1 MLNLDDAFLDRM
13 KQLLGAEY
21 GDFVSALNKPM
32 QKAICVNQNK
42 ISVKDFISLAPF
54 NIEQIPYEKAGFYT
68 ENIKLGKH
76 PLHMAGAFYS
86 QEPSAMWTVNTTSF
100 NGDEYVLDMCAAP
113 GGKSIQIANR
123 IPNGLLVSN
132 EINNA
137 RAKILYSNI
146 ERMGLN
152 NVMVTNNTPE
162 QIAKAYANSFDV
174 CLVDA
179 PCSAE
184 GMFRREE
191 KYAEGWNEN
200 LPKMCAER
208 QLEILH
214 NADIALKEGGKLI
227 YSTCTY
233 SLEENE
239 EVVKQFISTH
249 DYKLIDIKADLPRG
263 IGLEQAVRLYP
274 HKVRGEGQF
283 VCVMQKTSKNDAVS
297 NANLKLKED
306 VDFVN
311 FAKTNLNKQIKG
323 YIFNN
328 STYYIKDTS
337 MVKMGVN
344 YLSVG
349 VKLGVKDKNGFKPDH
364 YLYSAFG
371 ANFKNIIEL
380 TYVSKE
386 ALNFLHGDILPTNLP
401 DGYGAV
407 LIDGCAAGGFKISNG
422 QFKNHYPKGLRI

>member
-1 MLNLDDAFLDRM
+1 MLNLDSAFLNRM
-13 KQLLGAEY
+13 KSLLGKEY
-21 GDFVSALNKPM
+21 DDFILALNKPM
-32 QKAICVNQNK
+32 QKAVYVNQNK
-42 ISVKDFISLAPF
+42 MLLKDFISLAPF
-54 NIEQIPYEKAGFYT
+54 NIESIPYEEAGFYT
-68 ENIKLGKH
+68 DNIKLGKH
-76 PLHMAGAFYS
+76 PLHLAGAFYC
-86 QEPSAMWTVNTTSF
+86 QEPSAMWTVNSLLF
-100 NGDEYVLDMCAAP
+100 KGDEYVLDMCAAP

-123 IPNGLLVSN
+123 LPNGLLVSN
-132 EINNA
+132 EINNS

-146 ERMGLN
+146 ERMGLK
-152 NVMVTNNTPE
+152 NVIVTNNTSE
-162 QIAKAYANSFDV
+162 QISKAYANCFDV

-208 QLEILH
+208 QLEILA
-214 NADIALKEGGKLI
+214 NADVALKEGGKLI

-239 EVVKQFISTH
+239 GVVKQFISTH
-249 DYKLIDIKADLPRG
+249 GYKLIDIKADLPRG
-263 IGLEQAVRLYP
+263 IGLKQAVRLYP

-283 VCVMQKTSKNDAVS
+283 VCVMQKTSQNTFCCS
-297 NANLKLKED
+297 NNLKLKED
-306 VDFVN
+306 NN
-311 FAKTNLNKQIKG
+311 FTNFEKINLNKRIKG

-337 MVKMGVN
+337 MVKSGVH
-344 YLSVG
+344 YMSVG
-349 VKLGVKDKNGFKPDH
+349 VKLGDMEKNGFKPDH
-364 YLYSAFG
+364 YLFSAFG
-371 ANFKNIIEL
+371 RDLKNIINL
-380 TYVSKE
+380 SVNSKE
-386 ALNFLHGDILPTNLP
+386 AQNYLHGDTLDTELP

-407 LIDGCAAGGFKISNG
+407 LIEGCPVGGFKISKA